1 VPYYVLDAAGD
12 RVASGLTGQDPIA
25 VPAGVYT
32 LVVRAAGTPITLQ
45 DVRANNQFTRVE
57 LKKASC
63 LLRAFLLLAGS
74 RRSFGSG
81 HLRRQDLLVRR
92 LLPC

>member
-1 VPYYVLDAAGD
+1 
-12 RVASGLTGQDPIA
+12 
-25 VPAGVYT
+25 
-32 LVVRAAGTPITLQ
+32 VRAH
-45 DVRANNQFTRVE
+45 NQFTRVE